1 LIPAYTNVAGRCG
14 EVFEV
19 IGHVLTGAGGQV
31 QVVDL
36 IHQHQLI
43 TGFDEDLADSVGD
56 IGGVPA
62 GLDRRQVTSNTSAS
76 AAGI

>member
-1 LIPAYTNVAGRCG
+1 VKRTGTLDVDSGVYECGGQVLG

-36 IHQHQLI
+36 IDF
-43 TGFDEDLADSVGD
+43 TDRS
-56 IGGVPA
+56 
-62 GLDRRQVTSNTSAS
+62 GLDLPSDLR
-76 AAGI
+76 